1 MYFRKA
7 LIVGSCQIGLFL
19 KRKVRQFGAFNIDV
33 TDELRKSMA
42 QRAQPMT

>member
-1 MYFRKA
+1 MTDTP
-7 LIVGSCQIGLFL
+7 LTIL